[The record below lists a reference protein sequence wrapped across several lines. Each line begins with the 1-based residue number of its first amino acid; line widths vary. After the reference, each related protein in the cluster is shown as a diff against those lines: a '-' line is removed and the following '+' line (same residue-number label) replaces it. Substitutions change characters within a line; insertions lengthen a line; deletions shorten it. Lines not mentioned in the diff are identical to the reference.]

1 MEANKLNMKIRAKII
16 LTAALAAA
24 LCGFQTA
31 PAAVTNVAA
40 TATMGNPVIAR
51 GTGLEITRGDLDGA
65 MTGIKTQN
73 LEPAQILQIQRQ
85 MLTRLIE
92 TKLLLTKATDA
103 DKAAGA
109 SAAKQHMTALL
120 ENFGS
125 SDELNKQ
132 LQAVGETPEM
142 ERSKYADQI
151 TAQTAVLRELKITVS
166 DDDVQKFYDAN
177 RISKFEAPEMARVS
191 HILIYTI
198 DPVTRAALPADKQ
211 QARRNQA
218 DALLKAIRGG
228 MDFATVAKQYSE
240 DPGSKAN
247 GRETPPFQR
256 GEMAPD
262 FEGAA
267 FALTN
272 NQVSGVITT
281 SIGFQI
287 IKMVE
292 KTPAIRT
299 PYLTATP
306 KIKDFLAQQQMQ
318 KLAPAYMDGLKKAA
332 AVEIL
337 DPNLKPVAATGS
349 GTPATT
355 PVTAPKP

>member
-1 MEANKLNMKIRAKII
+1 MKIRAKII
-16 LTAALAAA
+16 CSTSLAAV

-31 PAAVTNVAA
+31 PAAGANAAA
-40 TATMGNPVIAR
+40 TATLGNPVIAR
-51 GTGLEITRGDLDGA
+51 GNGLEITRGDLDEA
-65 MTGIKTQN
+65 MAGIKTQN
-73 LEPAQILQIQRQ
+73 LTPAQILHTERQ

-92 TKLLLTKATDA
+92 TRAAPGQGHGRGQGRRHNRREAPHDG
-103 DKAAGA
+103 AAGKFRLA
-109 SAAKQHMTALL
+109 RRTEQTIAGRRRDVRL
-120 ENFGS
+120 
-125 SDELNKQ
+125 
-132 LQAVGETPEM
+132 

-151 TAQTAVLRELKITVS
+151 TAQTALLRELKITVS

-177 RISKFEAPEMARVS
+177 RISKFEAPEMAHVS

-198 DPVTRAALPADKQ
+198 DPVTRAALPADQQ

-218 DALLKAIRGG
+218 DALLKAIRSG
-228 MDFATVAKQYSE
+228 MDFATVAKTYSE

-247 GRETPPFQR
+247 GGEMPPFQR

-262 FEGAA
+262 FEAAA

-292 KTPAIRT
+292 KIPASRT
-299 PYLTATP
+299 PISPPSRKSRISWRSNNCKSWRRLIWTA
-306 KIKDFLAQQQMQ
+306 
-318 KLAPAYMDGLKKAA
+318 
-332 AVEIL
+332 
-337 DPNLKPVAATGS
+337 
-349 GTPATT
+349 
-355 PVTAPKP
+355 

>member
-1 MEANKLNMKIRAKII
+1 MKMRAKII
-16 LTAALAAA
+16 LTAALAAV

-31 PAAVTNVAA
+31 PAATTNAAAA
-40 TATMGNPVIAR
+40 TIGNPVIAR
-51 GTGLEITRGDLDGA
+51 GTGLEITRGDLDEA

-73 LEPAQILQIQRQ
+73 LTPTQILQIQRQ
-85 MLTRLIE
+85 LLARLIE
-92 TKLLLTKATDA
+92 TKLLLAKATDA
-103 DKAAGA
+103 DRAAGA
-109 SAAKQHMTALL
+109 NAAKLHMTALL

-125 SDELNKQ
+125 ADELNKQ
-132 LQAVGETPEM
+132 LQAAGETSEM
-142 ERSKYADQI
+142 ERSKYADQM
-151 TAQTAVLRELKITVS
+151 TAQAALLRELKITVS

-198 DPVTRAALPADKQ
+198 DPVTRAALPADQ
-211 QARRNQA
+211 LQARRNQA

-247 GRETPPFQR
+247 GGETPPFQR

-262 FEGAA
+262 FETAA

-299 PYLTATP
+299 PYLTAMP
-306 KIKDFLAQQQMQ
+306 KIKDFLAQQQTQ
-318 KLAPAYMDGLKKAA
+318 KLAPAYMDGLKKTA

-337 DPNLKPVAATGS
+337 DPNLKPVAATGI
-349 GTPATT
+349 GAPAATPA
-355 PVTAPKP
+355 PAPKP

>member
-1 MEANKLNMKIRAKII
+1 ML
-16 LTAALAAA
+16 LA
-24 LCGFQTA
+24 
-31 PAAVTNVAA
+31 
-40 TATMGNPVIAR
+40 
-51 GTGLEITRGDLDGA
+51 
-65 MTGIKTQN
+65 
-73 LEPAQILQIQRQ
+73 
-85 MLTRLIE
+85 
-92 TKLLLTKATDA
+92 KATDA
-103 DKAAGA
+103 DRAAGT
-109 SAAKQHMTALL
+109 SAAKLHMTALL

-132 LQAVGETPEM
+132 LQAVGETSEM

-151 TAQTAVLRELKITVS
+151 TVQTALLRELKITVS

-177 RISKFEAPEMARVS
+177 RISKFEAPEMAHVS
-191 HILIYTI
+191 HILIYT
-198 DPVTRAALPADKQ
+198 VTRAALPADQQ
-211 QARRNQA
+211 QARRNQT
-218 DALLKAIRGG
+218 DSLLKAIRGG

-247 GRETPPFQR
+247 GGEMPAFQR
-256 GEMAPD
+256 GEMALD
-262 FEGAA
+262 FETAS

-306 KIKDFLAQQQMQ
+306 KIKDFLSQQQMQ

-337 DPNLKPVAATGS
+337 DPNLKPAAATGS
-349 GTPATT
+349 VLQATT
-355 PVTAPKP
+355 PVAGSKP